1 MLYKGHELVRE
12 VQWVIFDEVHYMRDK
27 ERGVIWEECIILL
40 PHAVRFVFLSAT
52 VPNGVEFARW
62 VAHLHGRRCHL
73 VTTQYRP
80 TPLQHWAL
88 PAGGEGLHLVLDE
101 NGTFHPASLAAAAEQ
116 LQRSAAAQVGSR
128 SSPDLKR
135 LLTLLERE
143 GLEPAIVFTFSRR
156 ECEGAAMAARSLATL
171 PDEQLTAV
179 RTIFD
184 AAVSTLSAE
193 DQQLPQ
199 LAKMLPLLERG
210 VAVHHSG
217 LLTVLKEVVEILFQ
231 EGLVKVRFASA
242 RHARPRLGHPSL
254 RHHRGIIGMPRD
266 TPHSDRP
273 YASRDRCSSPP
284 RPSRWASTCR
294 RARSSSPASASGTA
308 PRTATRRLPST
319 YR

>member
-1 MLYKGHELVRE
+1 
-12 VQWVIFDEVHYMRDK
+12 MRDK

-231 EGLVKVRFASA
+231 EGLVKVRFATNAWASRDCA
-242 RHARPRLGHPSL
+242 AAAGASL
-254 RHHRGIIGMPRD
+254 PPPPRGIIGVPRD

-273 YASRDRCSSPP
+273 YISRDRCSSPP

-319 YR
+319 FR